1 MVSAHHGTEE
11 TICRL
16 VETYSDMLLRL
27 AATRLSST
35 ADDADALL
43 RAVRAL
49 PEKYGAV
56 VYLHYY
62 EGHTMKEIGKFLG
75 LPAATVGTR
84 LRRGRERLERFAGEE
99 VCYAVYACTGIGV
112 PSTAEFSMAEDGAIT
127 LNDGV
132 DGAIFTVEP

>member
-1 MVSAHHGTEE
+1 MRDLVSAHHGTEE

-75 LPAATVGTR
+75 LPAATVGDKARARTR
-84 LRRGRERLERFAGEE
+84 TTEADAGGRL
-99 VCYAVYACTGIGV
+99 I
-112 PSTAEFSMAEDGAIT
+112 
-127 LNDGV
+127 
-132 DGAIFTVEP
+132 

>member
-62 EGHTMKEIGKFLG
+62 EGYTMKEIGKFLG

-84 LRRGRERLERFAGEE
+84 LGRGRERLKQFAGEE
-99 VCYAVYACTGIGV
+99 VYYAAYACTGIGV
-112 PSTAEFSMAEDGAIT
+112 PSTAEFSRRSFPWQRTARSR
-127 LNDGV
+127 
-132 DGAIFTVEP
+132 

>member
-1 MVSAHHGTEE
+1 M
-11 TICRL
+11 
-16 VETYSDMLLRL
+16 ETYSDMLLRL

-84 LRRGRERLERFAGEE
+84 LGRGRERLKQ
-99 VCYAVYACTGIGV
+99 
-112 PSTAEFSMAEDGAIT
+112 MLED
-127 LNDGV
+127 D
-132 DGAIFTVEP
+132 

>member
-1 MVSAHHGTEE
+1 M
-11 TICRL
+11 
-16 VETYSDMLLRL
+16 ETYSDMLLRL

-62 EGHTMKEIGKFLG
+62 EGVYHEGDRQILG
-75 LPAATVGTR
+75 PARRYGGDKARARTR
-84 LRRGRERLERFAGEE
+84 TTEADAGGRL
-99 VCYAVYACTGIGV
+99 I
-112 PSTAEFSMAEDGAIT
+112 
-127 LNDGV
+127 
-132 DGAIFTVEP
+132 